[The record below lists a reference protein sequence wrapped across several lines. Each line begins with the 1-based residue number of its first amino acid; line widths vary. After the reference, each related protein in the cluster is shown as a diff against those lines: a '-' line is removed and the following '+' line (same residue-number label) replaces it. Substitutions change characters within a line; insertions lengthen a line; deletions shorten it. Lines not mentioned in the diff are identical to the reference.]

1 MRYCFRCGTKVEE
14 NTQFC
19 PHCGANI
26 KEELNRYNYVP
37 NKEKEN
43 QEKIFSS
50 HEDQYQY
57 SLNYSYG
64 KSDDLVEGYVG
75 KNYEKIKNSH
85 FSITTLL
92 FGPIYFL
99 YRKLYLYSFIWFF
112 VEAILLPTNIITA
125 IIIRVLLAIGF
136 STIYLATVK
145 KRVENLRL
153 LNQNINRDLLIN
165 RCKIKGGT
173 NKAIL
178 FIILFIII
186 IFAILVAIGSYEIYL
201 DNYKDPETKPLN
213 TAKKYQINDLSYT
226 IPKNFEPSSYK
237 TETYQSYHYY
247 KDNKYCSITFEST
260 DYLSMYDNIEDYIN
274 SNIYLSGKDKVSQ
287 LLTLPINNQVWSY
300 KTIQDE
306 YSQDTTYALQYKD
319 HIYEIKTTDTL
330 DPNDID
336 SCKQEYQN
344 ILQSI
349 SYKE

>member
-37 NKEKEN
+37 NKEEKN
-43 QEKIFSS
+43 QEKISPS

-57 SLNYSYG
+57 SLNYSYKG
-64 KSDDLVEGYVG
+64 ADELIEGYVG
-75 KNYEKIKNSH
+75 NKYEKIKNSH
-85 FSITTLL
+85 FSIPTLL

-99 YRKLYLYSFIWFF
+99 YRKLYLYGFIWFL
-112 VEAILLPTNIITA
+112 VEAILLPISVIMA
-125 IIIRVLLAIGF
+125 IIIRFLLAIGF
-136 STIYLATVK
+136 STIYLTEVK
-145 KRVENLRL
+145 KRVENLRV

-173 NKAIL
+173 NKTILAIML
-178 FIILFIII
+178 LIII
-186 IFAILVAIGSYEIYL
+186 MFGILVAIGTYEAYL
-201 DNYKDPETKPLN
+201 NHKDSKTKTLEN
-213 TAKKYQINDLSYT
+213 NQNYQINDLNYT
-226 IPKNFEPSSYK
+226 IPKGFEPSSYK

-247 KDNKYCSITFEST
+247 EDYKYCSISFKST

-274 SNIYLSGKDKVSQ
+274 SNIYLSGKDQVSQ
-287 LLTLPINNQVWSY
+287 LLTMPINNQIWSY
-300 KTIQDE
+300 KIIQDE

-330 DPNDID
+330 DSNDID
-336 SCKQEYQN
+336 SCKLEYQK

-349 SYKE
+349 NYKE

>member
-37 NKEKEN
+37 NKEEKN
-43 QEKIFSS
+43 QEKISPS

-57 SLNYSYG
+57 SLNYSYKG
-64 KSDDLVEGYVG
+64 ADELIEGYVG
-75 KNYEKIKNSH
+75 SNYEKIKTSH
-85 FSITTLL
+85 FSIPTLL

-99 YRKLYLYSFIWFF
+99 YRKLYLYGFIWFL
-112 VEAILLPTNIITA
+112 VEAILLPTSVIMA
-125 IIIRVLLAIGF
+125 IIIRFLLAIGF
-136 STIYLATVK
+136 STIYLTEVK

-173 NKAIL
+173 NKTILAIML
-178 FIILFIII
+178 LIII
-186 IFAILVAIGSYEIYL
+186 MFGILVAIGTYEAYL
-201 DNYKDPETKPLN
+201 NHKDSKTKTLEN
-213 TAKKYQINDLSYT
+213 NQNYQINDLNYT
-226 IPKNFEPSSYK
+226 IPKGFEPSSYK

-247 KDNKYCSITFEST
+247 EDYKYCSISFKST
-260 DYLSMYDNIEDYIN
+260 DYLSMYDSIEDYIN
-274 SNIYLSGKDKVSQ
+274 SNIYLSGKDQVSQ
-287 LLTLPINNQVWSY
+287 LLTMPINNQIWSY
-300 KTIQDE
+300 KIIQDE

-330 DPNDID
+330 DSNDID
-336 SCKQEYQN
+336 SCKLEYQK

-349 SYKE
+349 NYKE

>member
-37 NKEKEN
+37 NKEEKN
-43 QEKIFSS
+43 QEKISPS

-57 SLNYSYG
+57 SLNYSYKG
-64 KSDDLVEGYVG
+64 ADELIEGYVG
-75 KNYEKIKNSH
+75 SNYEKIKTSH
-85 FSITTLL
+85 FSIPTLL

-99 YRKLYLYSFIWFF
+99 YRKLYLYGFIWFL
-112 VEAILLPTNIITA
+112 VEAILLPTSVIMA
-125 IIIRVLLAIGF
+125 IIIRFLLAIGF
-136 STIYLATVK
+136 STIYLTEVK

-173 NKAIL
+173 NKTILAIML
-178 FIILFIII
+178 LIII
-186 IFAILVAIGSYEIYL
+186 MFGILVAIGTYEAYL
-201 DNYKDPETKPLN
+201 NHKDSKTKTLEN
-213 TAKKYQINDLSYT
+213 NQNYQINDLNYT
-226 IPKNFEPSSYK
+226 IPKGFEPSSYK

-247 KDNKYCSITFEST
+247 EDYKYCSISFKST

-274 SNIYLSGKDKVSQ
+274 SNIYLSGKDQVSQ
-287 LLTLPINNQVWSY
+287 LLTMPINNQIWSY
-300 KTIQDE
+300 KIIQDE

-330 DPNDID
+330 DSNDID
-336 SCKQEYQN
+336 SCKLEYQK

-349 SYKE
+349 NYKE